1 MSLNLNSVV
10 IGGRI
15 GRDIE
20 PKFSA
25 AGKCIAKFSVA
36 IDDGYGDNKRTNWVP
51 VTCFDKLAESVAQ
64 YCGKGSEVVVEGR
77 ISVNQ
82 YEKDGEKKTF
92 TEVIA
97 NRVHFGAKG
106 NSGGGNGATQSDG
119 PAGGGY
125 DDGDSIPF

>member
-1 MSLNLNSVV
+1 MSINLNSAV

-20 PKFSA
+20 PKFTA
-25 AGKCIAKFSVA
+25 GGKCVAKFSLA
-36 IDDGYGDNKRTNWVP
+36 IDDGYGENKRTNWIP

-77 ISVNQ
+77 ISVSQ
-82 YEKDGEKKTF
+82 YEKDGDKRTF

-97 NRVHFGAKG
+97 NRVHFGSKAQG
-106 NSGGGNGATQSDG
+106 EHSPHGRGAAVPPGQG
-119 PAGGGY
+119 EEEQ
-125 DDGDSIPF
+125 DDIPF